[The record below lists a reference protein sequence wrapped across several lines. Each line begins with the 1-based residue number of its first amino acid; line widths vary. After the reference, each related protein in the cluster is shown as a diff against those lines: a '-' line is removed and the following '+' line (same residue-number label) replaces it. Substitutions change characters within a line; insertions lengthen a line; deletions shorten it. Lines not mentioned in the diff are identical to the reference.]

1 VYRSRVIG
9 NVGVG
14 FGAGP
19 KDVVDG
25 TVVDGSVDAVAGG
38 VALQAVAATRIVRR
52 PSSVGLIH

>member
-25 TVVDGSVDAVAGG
+25 TVVDGSVDAVA
-38 VALQAVAATRIVRR
+38 VALQAVAATRIVRA
-52 PSSVGLIH
+52 PSSFGFMH